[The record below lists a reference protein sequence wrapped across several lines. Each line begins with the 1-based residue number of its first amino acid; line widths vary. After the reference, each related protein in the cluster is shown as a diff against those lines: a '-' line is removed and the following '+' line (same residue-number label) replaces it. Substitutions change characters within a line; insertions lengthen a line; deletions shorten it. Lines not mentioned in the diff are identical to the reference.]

1 MESAKTSE
9 SPGKYLKAMRE
20 SQKLSL
26 KEVTEATG
34 IREPVLRALEEDR
47 DLNLPPFYIKSFL
60 SAYAGCLGV
69 DPGEVIAVHQGSK
82 EELTFSR
89 NPVLHPQ
96 STVGRKKAKLRL
108 LIISISL
115 ALLIALI
122 AYGSFQFSH

>member
-1 MESAKTSE
+1 
-9 SPGKYLKAMRE
+9 MRE

-26 KEVTEATG
+26 REVTEATG
-34 IREPVLRALEEDR
+34 IREPVLRALEEDK

-60 SAYAGCLGV
+60 SAYAGCLGL
-69 DPGEVIAVHQGSK
+69 DPSEVIAVQQGSK

-89 NPVLHPQ
+89 NPVRHPQ
-96 STVGRKKAKLRL
+96 STVGRKRAKLRL

-122 AYGSFQFSH
+122 VYGSFQFSR